1 MSDSKAKG
9 TSTHVPRGSAH
20 YIVGREAYMAG
31 ETECPSNLVSMHR
44 TSWWTGWLDARTVS
58 RLGPF
63 FENWNG
69 KRALDFKAA
78 NAGGPRR

>member
-44 TSWWTGWLDARTVS
+44 TSWWTGWLDAHPATHP
-58 RLGPF
+58 L
-63 FENWNG
+63 NQWIHIQC
-69 KRALDFKAA
+69 AA
-78 NAGGPRR
+78 P